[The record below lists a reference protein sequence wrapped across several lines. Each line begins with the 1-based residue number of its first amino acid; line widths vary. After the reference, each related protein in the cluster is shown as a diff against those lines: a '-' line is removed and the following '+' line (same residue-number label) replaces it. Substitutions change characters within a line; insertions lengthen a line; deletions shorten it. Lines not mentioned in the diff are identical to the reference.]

1 MSERCILL
9 GFDLE
14 EFDMP
19 LEYNRA
25 ISFDDQ
31 LRYSDEGMAAI
42 MPVIDAQNI
51 ITTFFTTAN
60 YALQRKTLISQLS
73 QTHEIASHTYYHSQF
88 QEGDLL
94 KSKKVLEQI
103 TGQPVM
109 GLRMPR
115 MRHVSV
121 EAIKSAGYFYDSSI
135 HPTWLPGRYN
145 NLDKP
150 RTLYMENGLL
160 RLPASVSPTFRIPL
174 FWLSFKNLPFAFYKQ
189 LALQT
194 LRKDGVLCLYYH
206 PWEFT
211 NLAPSG
217 IPIYTRTIDGEMF
230 TERLEKL
237 IKVLKKEGDFI
248 KTVDYVR
255 GAEKK
260 MQLRS

>member
-1 MSERCILL
+1 MEWWDAEIEQRKISVQISES
-9 GFDLE
+9 GDS
-14 EFDMP
+14 
-19 LEYNRA
+19 
-25 ISFDDQ
+25 ISIMTIHRSKGLQFPIV
-31 LRYSDEGMAAI
+31 I
-42 MPVIDAQNI
+42 MPFTNWSLNPKGMLWVSPEEKPYKDLGIYPIDISA
-51 ITTFFTTAN
+51 T
-60 YALQRKTLISQLS
+60 LEKTIFAKEYFIEKEQ
-73 QTHEIASHTYYHSQF
+73 
-88 QEGDLL
+88 
-94 KSKKVLEQI
+94 KVLEEI
-103 TGQPVM
+103 TGQPVT

-115 MRHVSV
+115 MRPVSV
-121 EAIKSAGYFYDSSI
+121 EAIKNAGYYYDSSI

-150 RTLYMENGLL
+150 RTLYHENGLL

-217 IPIYTRTIDGEMF
+217 IPKYTRTIDGEMF

-255 GAEKK
+255 GTEKK